1 LKMSDNK
8 FKFGNLHLKDA
19 KEVSEY
25 TNSIISLT
33 EELITNTIPDKIFYL
48 DKIDKEEFLQYN
60 KELALVTSHV
70 EFLPQDA
77 LDLAMNVVHKN
88 NDAHTPLTK
97 KRKLS
102 NSEDG
107 IVGHN
112 FNIPCNKKLVKLI
125 DLIKP
130 EVKDMIETCEKI
142 QTWIQLLI
150 PRIEDGN
157 NFGVSIQEEVLNEV
171 HRIQSES
178 VNYLDAVSRYFMT
191 RGKIIT
197 KFIKYPFLDDYRRAI
212 KEVDEK
218 EYMSLQF
225 SLNEIKTHYMLILDV
240 VSKNYDK
247 IKKPRSSSN
256 IDSMY

>member
-1 LKMSDNK
+1 MSENK

-25 TNSIISLT
+25 TNNLITLT

-60 KELALVTSHV
+60 KDLASVTSHV

-77 LDLAMNVVHKN
+77 LELAVTIVHKN
-88 NDAHTPLTK
+88 NDGHTPSAK

-102 NSEDG
+102 NSETDG
-107 IVGHN
+107 VVGHL
-112 FNIPCNKKLVKLI
+112 NIPCNKKLVRLI

-130 EVKDMIETCEKI
+130 EVKDMVEICEKI

-171 HRIQSES
+171 HRIQNES

-191 RGKIIT
+191 RGKIIS
-197 KFIKYPFLDDYRRAI
+197 KLIKYPYLDDYRRAI

-218 EYMSLQF
+218 EYMTLQF
-225 SLNEIKTHYMLILDV
+225 SINEIRSHYMLILDV